1 MNTNAREIAPF
12 PRLLPLFSTS
22 KRFAGRNAFRRF
34 GTILTLG
41 IVVGLCFFTGQPVA
55 RSQGDPALQG
65 PTPPIQSEAIVGSPY
80 GVARILFP
88 IGQISSTETLR
99 IIVSDDE
106 GRVMFPAVDVQ
117 TTVPPEV
124 QRPESRTPIVGGRQG
139 IGNGALIRRIRSA
152 IQNAKEQIDPPEVL
166 RVQFLFRGTEPLTI
180 YIAGDLSTQITI
192 QPIKD
197 SGQPVK
203 DSGQPVEDLG
213 LGNSKLDQGI
223 DPARLSS
230 QHSESFQV
238 LLATWWDGYVQHA
251 KKQIEQSDY
260 PAIVEHYLT
269 HMLAYRYGFALP
281 DIAKSSAAAKK
292 QKQSD
297 PLPTLA
303 LVAGVE
309 GLRAEVFQESLRKP
323 GPNDLKLVPVPAPP
337 QWVDVRSPETPLN
350 QEIESIAKKVPPEC
364 YYLRFASFSN
374 YLWFQQ
380 LSQTR
385 GGDLAQMAVLR
396 GFNYETNRRIEKLLN
411 TKTTAVARMF
421 GDSIIGDMAIIGQDL
436 YLQEGPTLGVLFEAK
451 NLALLKSSLTQERV
465 AAAKQLQS
473 EGGKLETIDIQGV
486 PVSLLSTPDNQVRS
500 FMVDRGQYVL
510 LTTSIRLAERFI
522 QVHEGQPSL
531 GDSAAFRFARLMMPI
546 EHRYDVFVYLSS
558 EFFRNLV
565 SPKYQIELR
574 RRLKAIAAI
583 EIAELASMTA
593 QAETGTGNATPSIQ
607 ELIDAGYLP
616 ETFQVR
622 PDGSQTLAYGGS
634 WHDSL
639 RGKRGSFLPIGD
651 IEITE
656 CSEEEAG
663 NYRDQA
669 SFYATQWQQTDPLM
683 VGVRRFAGE
692 PSEKMERLTIE
703 AYVAPLGQEKYGWL
717 SQFLAPPV
725 RTEIQLPPDDVV
737 NCQVHLAGQSTARSY
752 SPDHVM
758 FAGLKDM
765 VPPVP
770 GETKGL
776 LATLRTLQ
784 SLPAYLGGWPRPGYL
799 DRLPLGLGGGPP
811 DALGFSRLL
820 VGLWRWQA
828 GGFSVLSFDRSIL
841 ENCAMYLKPVPAD
854 DVAQG
859 RLNIRD
865 LDKSKLSAWFNT
877 YWFRRAAQTTRG
889 NLMLLDSLTEQLKV
903 EPSDSLRVAERLI
916 DARLQCSLG
925 GQYKLQSN
933 NEYSKVPIWQT
944 TAWPTKMMMMGS
956 GPPAIG
962 FDSTKCLPPSDY
974 KAPWLEWFR
983 GAQLHLT
990 QLPERLIVVGT
1001 IDIEPLVITNAV
1013 AEGSS
1018 TNGTAL
1024 PKMDMNLDLFNLP
1037 FKFFKGDKPKED
1049 KKNTKPTETRKSF

>member
-1 MNTNAREIAPF
+1 MNSNARNFAASYILNGLFMFGRPSKWVEIAF
-12 PRLLPLFSTS
+12 VFIAAFCLFLWGSQS
-22 KRFAGRNAFRRF
+22 HCHAQANPIPGGGAAA
-34 GTILTLG
+34 I
-41 IVVGLCFFTGQPVA
+41 
-55 RSQGDPALQG
+55 RSEA
-65 PTPPIQSEAIVGSPY
+65 THSEAIVGLPY
-80 GVARILFP
+80 GVARVLLP
-88 IGQISSTETLR
+88 IGQVSSTESLR
-99 IIVSDDE
+99 IIISDDE

-117 TTVPPEV
+117 TTEPPEV
-124 QRPESRTPIVGGRQG
+124 HTPMASGRPG
-139 IGNGALIRRIRSA
+139 IGNGELIRRIRSA

-166 RVQFLFRGTEPLTI
+166 RVQFLFRGKEPLHI
-180 YIAGDLSTQITI
+180 NIAGDISTQLTI
-192 QPIKD
+192 QPIEEESGIQKPATGD
-197 SGQPVK
+197 SSQ
-203 DSGQPVEDLG
+203 LG
-213 LGNSKLDQGI
+213 LASTYSAPYQAL
-223 DPARLSS
+223 LSS
-230 QHSESFQV
+230 
-238 LLATWWDGYVQHA
+238 WWDGYVLHA

-269 HMLAYRYGFALP
+269 HMLAYRYGFPLP
-281 DIAKSSAAAKK
+281 DLAKTGSDSKK
-292 QKQSD
+292 QKQTD

-323 GPNDLKLVPVPAPP
+323 ASHDLKMVPVPASPK
-337 QWVDVRSPETPLN
+337 WVDVPSPDTPLN
-350 QEIESIAKKVPPEC
+350 QEIEAIAKKVPPEC
-364 YYLRFASFSN
+364 YYMRFASFSN
-374 YLWFQQ
+374 YLWFQE

-396 GFNYETNRRIEKLLN
+396 GFNYETNRRMEKLLN
-411 TKTTAVARMF
+411 TKTTAVAKMF
-421 GDSIIGDMAIIGQDL
+421 GDSIIGDMAVIGQDL

-451 NLALLKSSLTQERV
+451 NVALLKSSLTQERV
-465 AAAKQLQS
+465 AAAKQL
-473 EGGKLETIDIQGV
+473 ETVGGKLETLEIGGAQ
-486 PVSLLSTPDNQVRS
+486 VSLLSTPDNQVRS
-500 FMVDRGQYVL
+500 FMIDRGQFVL
-510 LTTSIRLAERFI
+510 LTTSKRLAERFI

-531 GDSAAFRFARLMMPI
+531 GDSRAFRFARLMMPV

-565 SPKYQIELR
+565 SPEYQIELR

-583 EIAELASMTA
+583 EIAEIASLTA
-593 QAETGTGNATPSIQ
+593 RAESGSDKSPPSIP
-607 ELIDAGYLP
+607 ELIEDGYLP

-622 PDGSQTLAYGGS
+622 ADGSQTLAYEGN
-634 WHDSL
+634 WNDSL
-639 RGKRGSFLPIGD
+639 RGKRGSFLPIAD
-651 IEITE
+651 VEISE
-656 CSEEEAG
+656 CSEEEARS
-663 NYRDQA
+663 YRDQA

-692 PSEKMERLTIE
+692 PSEKMERIAIE

-725 RTEIQLPPDDVV
+725 RTEIQLPPDDVI
-737 NCQVHLAGQSTARSY
+737 NCQVHLAGQSTARSF

-820 VGLWRWQA
+820 IGLWRWQA

-841 ENCAMYLKPVPAD
+841 ENCAMHLRPVPAD

-859 RLNIRD
+859 RLKIRD
-865 LDKSKLSAWFNT
+865 LEKSKLSAWFNT

-889 NLMLLDSLTEQLKV
+889 NLMLLDSLTEQLQV
-903 EPSDSLRVAERLI
+903 EPSQSLQVAERLI

-925 GQYKLQSN
+925 GQYVLQPANSD
-933 NEYSKVPIWQT
+933 SGVSVWQT
-944 TAWPTKMMMMGS
+944 TAWPASLLMMGS
-956 GPPAIG
+956 NLPTLG
-962 FDSTKCLPPSDY
+962 FDSTKCLPPQSY
-974 KAPWLEWFR
+974 KATWLEWFR

-1001 IDIEPLVITNAV
+1001 VDIEPLPVPNQP
-1013 AEGSS
+1013 G
-1018 TNGTAL
+1018 NGISPDGAAL

-1037 FKFFKGDKPKED
+1037 FKFFKGDKPKGD
-1049 KKNTKPTETRKSF
+1049 KQNEKPTETRKSF